1 MEVSRL
7 QSGLVTLS
15 GASTRQHTTF
25 WVVTDICDSKKYAQE
40 YCLHF
45 EQLSMDLL
53 STIDTRDSLFIP
65 ESTTPTTLPQ
75 QPIKVT
81 QKNLLNQNQRF
92 LNNLLSEKKNPPL

>member
-1 MEVSRL
+1 
-7 QSGLVTLS
+7 
-15 GASTRQHTTF
+15 
-25 WVVTDICDSKKYAQE
+25 
-40 YCLHF
+40 
-45 EQLSMDLL
+45 MDLL

-92 LNNLLSEKKNPPL
+92 LNNLLSERKNPPL